1 MDERE
6 LREAIRV
13 TEEKLEVL
21 KEVVEGGEEVE
32 QQPAEGQTP

>member
-21 KEVVEGGEEVE
+21 NGVVGRAAGGGER
-32 QQPAEGQTP
+32 EGEGR